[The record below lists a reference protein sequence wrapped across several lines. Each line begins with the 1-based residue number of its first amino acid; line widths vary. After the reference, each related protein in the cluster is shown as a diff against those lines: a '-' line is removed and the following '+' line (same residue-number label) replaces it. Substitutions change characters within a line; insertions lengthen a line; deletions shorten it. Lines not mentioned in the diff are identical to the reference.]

1 VAIAIPLAVGPPPLV
16 NLGVAR
22 GREFNLVLSLFVSEI
37 PYFWISAIE
46 TKTHLD
52 FPEQIIAC
60 HARHSVIC
68 NNKIRFHFLEK
79 HKKKQRNSL
88 PLVQI
93 SRKNKKKKGME
104 SQRQTERERDK
115 HLAVGW
121 LAALKWPKG
130 DFFKKNIYIIF

>member
-1 VAIAIPLAVGPPPLV
+1 VAIAIPLAVGPPPLA

-37 PYFWISAIE
+37 SYFWISAIE
-46 TKTHLD
+46 TKTLLD

-60 HARHSVIC
+60 HARHTIIC

-79 HKKKQRNSL
+79 HKKKNKEIHCLSFRY
-88 PLVQI
+88 PGKI
-93 SRKNKKKKGME
+93 RRKKVWNLRDK
-104 SQRQTERERDK
+104 QRERDK

-130 DFFKKNIYIIF
+130 DFLKIYI